1 MEETKSGISP
11 TGLVI
16 LLVLLFLFMRQGGIF
31 GNGFGWGNG
40 FGPGFVGNGGWGPW
54 GISNAAGDIGFQ
66 NFRATCD
73 AEKTEMMNFADT
85 QHQIA
90 TTSAAIQASIYADG
104 NATRAMINEKTIQ
117 ELRDRLSDAQR
128 ENLTLS
134 NQLFVKDQIAPI
146 TAQLT
151 NIQNN
156 MLVRPNV
163 TGVGAVCPNAGIIN
177 GLGLGSSLGN
187 CGCGSSVIA

>member
-1 MEETKSGISP
+1 MLAY
-11 TGLVI
+11 LVDVE
-16 LLVLLFLFMRQGGIF
+16 LATHKELQLF
-31 GNGFGWGNG
+31 
-40 FGPGFVGNGGWGPW
+40 
-54 GISNAAGDIGFQ
+54 
-66 NFRATCD
+66 
-73 AEKTEMMNFADT
+73 
-85 QHQIA
+85 
-90 TTSAAIQASIYADG
+90 
-104 NATRAMINEKTIQ
+104 Q

-151 NIQNN
+151 SIQNN

-177 GLGLGSSLGN
+177 GLGLGG
-187 CGCGSSVIA
+187 CGCGSTLGGIVA

>member
-1 MEETKSGISP
+1 MEETKSGVSP

-16 LLVLLFLFMRQGGIF
+16 LLVLLFLFMRQGFFG

-40 FGPGFVGNGGWGPW
+40 FPSFGGGWSPW
-54 GISNAAGDIGFQ
+54 GNLAGDFGFQ
-66 NFRATCD
+66 NYRATCD
-73 AEKTEMMNFADT
+73 AEKTEMMNFADI
-85 QHQIA
+85 QHQIS
-90 TTSAAIQASIYADG
+90 TTSAATQASIYADG

-151 NIQNN
+151 AIQNN

-177 GLGLGSSLGN
+177 GLGLGG
-187 CGCGSSVIA
+187 CGCGSTLGGIVA

>member
-16 LLVLLFLFMRQGGIF
+16 LLVLLFLFMRQGGLF
-31 GNGFGWGNG
+31 GNGFGYGNVFPG
-40 FGPGFVGNGGWGPW
+40 FGGNWGPW
-54 GISNAAGDIGFQ
+54 ALNGAAGDIGFQ
-66 NFRATCD
+66 NYRATCD
-73 AEKTEMMNFADT
+73 AEKTEMMNFADI
-85 QHQIA
+85 QHQIS
-90 TTSAAIQASIYADG
+90 TTSAATQASIYADG

-151 NIQNN
+151 AIQNN
-156 MLVRPNV
+156 MLVKPNLA
-163 TGVGAVCPNAGIIN
+163 GVSAVCPSSAVIN
-177 GLGLGSSLGN
+177 GLGINSLGT
-187 CGCGSSVIA
+187 CGSQVIA